1 MRHVISVLVEN
12 KFGVLAKIAGLFS
25 ARGYNIDSLAVGETE
40 DPRFSRMTVVV
51 PGDDRIIDQVKRQLS
66 KIIEVIDVKELVPG
80 NYVERDLVLVKVPY
94 IDSKKEKVDEL
105 IDRFHITIADIVGDD
120 VILEIVGEEAF
131 VESAIE
137 ELKQIGIKEIV
148 RTGTIALEKGCKEV

>member
-25 ARGYNIDSLAVGETE
+25 ARGYNIESLAVGETD

-51 PGDDRIIDQVKRQLS
+51 PGDDRIIDQVKRQLA
-66 KIIEVIDVKELVPG
+66 KVIEVIEIKELASG

-94 IDSKKEKVDEL
+94 TDSTKETINEV
-105 IDRFHITIADIVGDD
+105 IDRFHLTIADIVGDS
-120 VILEIVGEEAF
+120 VILQIVGEESF

-148 RTGTIALEKGCKEV
+148 RTGTIALEKG

>member
-25 ARGYNIDSLAVGETE
+25 ARGYNIESLAVGETD

-51 PGDDRIIDQVKRQLS
+51 PGDDRIIDQVKRQLA
-66 KIIEVIDVKELVPG
+66 KVIEVIEVKDLASG
-80 NYVERDLVLVKVPY
+80 NYVERDLVLVKVHY
-94 IDSKKEKVDEL
+94 IDSTKRRVDEI
-105 IDRFHITIADIVGDD
+105 IDRFHLTIADIVEDS
-120 VILEIVGEEAF
+120 VILQIVGEESF

-137 ELKQIGIKEIV
+137 ELKQVGIKEMV
-148 RTGTIALEKGCKEV
+148 RTGTIALEKD

>member
-25 ARGYNIDSLAVGETE
+25 ARGYNIESLAVGETD

-51 PGDDRIIDQVKRQLS
+51 PGDDRIIDQVKRQLA
-66 KIIEVIDVKELVPG
+66 KVIEVIEVKDLASG
-80 NYVERDLVLVKVPY
+80 NYVERDLVLIKVPY
-94 IDSKKEKVDEL
+94 IDSTKRKVDEI
-105 IDRFHITIADIVGDD
+105 IDRFHLTIADIVEDS
-120 VILEIVGEEAF
+120 VILQIVGEESF

-137 ELKQIGIKEIV
+137 ELKQVGIKEMV
-148 RTGTIALEKGCKEV
+148 RTGTIALEKD